1 MSTKPTDKELE
12 AFWSQFAPV
21 EAKEIPKQAPQQAEP
36 KTKEEFWAQ
45 FTPVQ
50 PEKPESMAKSSGRL
64 AAQPVI
70 GAAEMTVP
78 GMLTNAWN
86 LLGSADA
93 LDELR
98 SWKEGRESE
107 LRQKFPSAPWPKE
120 PVFDE
125 KKYLEALQNASKL
138 VPTPS
143 NIASFLEEQTGLP
156 LEAKT
161 KLQRY
166 LRTAGS
172 AAKMV
177 SGAPIVRAQAGVV
190 APVAQAG
197 FEAAGVPEALS
208 EPLALGTAAAMP
220 KVSSVEAVTKPSGM
234 PERRFEAIKSKRV
247 VTPEQAKSVREA
259 VTQDV
264 KDATERLLK
273 DKSEVRRAMT
283 EDPIGF
289 VEKLDKDFEG
299 VQSLVQDLPTEDVD
313 AGTLLQSIRRQKQ
326 LKDTS
331 GITRSEAEKSYDKR
345 FGEVVKEL
353 RKAEEVSPTT
363 LLEQYRKNNKE
374 LGKYY
379 EPGASKGANEGVK
392 EALLDY
398 NRAIADIFEDKFPE
412 SEFNKLFK
420 ASNETFSEMSR
431 LKTVDEFMDKIFQD
445 GKINFTEVEK
455 LPKKESLKRDLV
467 KTIGKDGYKDFIQI
481 MKELKSTQRAMKLLS
496 ESAAPGIL
504 DVSKEALKFITYKPW
519 GIVSAGI
526 KGANFIRNS
535 LLSNKKYRT
544 ELGSTLKD
552 LKRGRFAAAQQGIKS
567 LEAMQEEAVEEQK
580 SAGSAT

>member
-1 MSTKPTDKELE
+1 MSTTGED
-12 AFWSQFAPV
+12 FWSQFKRV
-21 EAKEIPKQAPQQAEP
+21 EESAKEAPQQAKSQPDQDFWGQFKRVEP
-36 KTKEEFWAQ
+36 Q
-45 FTPVQ
+45 
-50 PEKPESMAKSSGRL
+50 KPESIAKSAGRL

-70 GAAEMTVP
+70 GAADITGP
-78 GMLTNAWN
+78 GILTNAWN
-86 LLGSADA
+86 LLGSAEA

-98 SWKEGRESE
+98 SWKEGREAE
-107 LRQKFPSAPWPKE
+107 LRQKFPTAPWPEE

-125 KKYLEALQNASKL
+125 QKYLEALQNASKL

-177 SGAPIVRAQAGVV
+177 SGAPLVRAQAGVI
-190 APVAQAG
+190 APAAQAG
-197 FEAAGVPEALS
+197 LEAAGVPEALA
-208 EPLALGTAAAMP
+208 EPLALGTAAVTP
-220 KVSSVEAVTKPSGM
+220 KVSSVEAITKPSGM
-234 PERRFEAIKSKRV
+234 PERRFEALKSKRV

-264 KDATERLLK
+264 KDATERLLTK
-273 DKSEVRRAMT
+273 KSQVRRAMT

-289 VEKLDKDFEG
+289 VEDLDKDFEA
-299 VQSLVQDLPTEDVD
+299 VQNLVEDLPVEEVD

-326 LKDTS
+326 LKDS
-331 GITRSEAEKSYDKR
+331 RGITRSEAEKSYDRQMKS
-345 FGEVVKEL
+345 VVKEL
-353 RKAEEVSPTT
+353 GKAEEVSPTT
-363 LLEQYRKNNKE
+363 LLEQFRKNNKE
-374 LGKYY
+374 LRKFYQ
-379 EPGASKGANEGVK
+379 PGASQGANEGVK
-392 EALLDY
+392 DALLDY
-398 NRAIADIFEDKFPE
+398 NRAIADVFESKFPE

-420 ASNETFSEMSR
+420 ASNETFSEVSR
-431 LKTVDEFMDKIFQD
+431 LKAIDEFMDKVFQD

-455 LPKKESLKRDLV
+455 LPKRESLKRDLI
-467 KTIGKDGYKDFIQI
+467 KTIGKDGYRDFVQI

-496 ESAAPGIL
+496 ESASPSIS
-504 DVSKEALKFITYKPW
+504 DFFKEALKFITYKPW
-519 GIVSAGI
+519 GLVSAGI
-526 KGANFIRNS
+526 KGVNFVRNS
-535 LLSNKKYRT
+535 LLANKKYRV

-567 LEAMQEEAVEEQK
+567 LEAMQEKAVEEQK
-580 SAGSAT
+580 NEGYK